1 MIERLRI
8 ERLRVIR
15 HADIPF
21 DHGIHWFHGPNGS
34 GKTTIIE
41 AIHLLSTGRTF
52 TGKAELDPLIQ
63 DGQAGMSIR
72 LDHSEHGGFTLHKA
86 RGEDKRLTRN
96 TQDTMKQNE
105 IARLLPLVTVHA
117 QSHLLIDGPAV
128 VRRRYLDWGLFHVDE
143 AFVQQ
148 SQHYARL
155 LKQRNASLR
164 QGLPDRLVRSWDEL
178 LGEAGERLKA
188 YRENHLQT
196 LKPYIDQCQQAL
208 LPEREVGITLRP
220 GWSRQAAHL
229 TSALADNLEQD
240 RLRGY
245 TGVGAHR
252 AELAIQVDRKPARER
267 LSRGE
272 KRRLALTLRLAQ
284 LLWYANLKGHPP
296 VCLLD
301 DFGMELDESGG
312 RTVLE
317 LIERSGAQTLVT
329 TTEHLFHTYL
339 PHTPVNTVFHVKH
352 GEVQIHRSSR

>member
-15 HADIPF
+15 HADIRF
-21 DHGIHWFHGPNGS
+21 DQGIHWFHGPNGS

-52 TGKAELDPLIQ
+52 GGKAELDPLIQ
-63 DGQAGMSIR
+63 DGQGGMSIR

-86 RGEDKRLTRN
+86 RGEDKRLVRN

-105 IARLLPLVTVHA
+105 VARLLPLVTVHA

-128 VRRRYLDWGLFHVDE
+128 VRRRYLDWGLFHTDE
-143 AFVQQ
+143 AFLQQ
-148 SQHYARL
+148 SHHYARL

-178 LGEAGERLKA
+178 LGEAGEHLKTH
-188 YRENHLQT
+188 RENHLQS
-196 LKPYIDQCQQAL
+196 LKPYIDRCLRAL
-208 LPEREVGITLRP
+208 LPDREVEITHRP
-220 GWSRQAAHL
+220 GWSRQTVDL
-229 TSALADNLEQD
+229 TTALANALEQD
-240 RLRGY
+240 RIRGY
-245 TGVGAHR
+245 TSVGAHR
-252 AELAIQVDRKPARER
+252 AELALQVDGKAARER

-272 KRRLALTLRLAQ
+272 KRRLALALRLAQ
-284 LLWYANLKGHPP
+284 LLWYEHAKGHPP
-296 VCLLD
+296 LCLLD

-312 RTVLE
+312 RTALDIVSA
-317 LIERSGAQTLVT
+317 SGAQALVT
-329 TTEHLFHTYL
+329 TTEHLFQTYS

-352 GEVQIHRSSR
+352 GEVQTHRASR

>member
-15 HADIPF
+15 YADVRF
-21 DHGIHWFHGPNGS
+21 NRGIYWFHGPNGS

-52 TGKAELDPLIQ
+52 AGKAELDPLIQ

-72 LDHSEHGGFTLHKA
+72 LDHSEHGGFTLHKV
-86 RGEDKRLTRN
+86 RGEDKHLIRS

-105 IARLLPLVTVHA
+105 VARLLPLVTVHA

-128 VRRRYLDWGLFHVDE
+128 VRRRYLDWGLFHTNE

-178 LGEAGERLKA
+178 LGETGEYLKMH
-188 YRENHLQT
+188 RENHLRS
-196 LKPYIDQCQQAL
+196 LKPHIDQCLQAL
-208 LPEREVGITLRP
+208 LPEWKVEIIHRP
-220 GWSRQAAHL
+220 GWSRL
-229 TSALADNLEQD
+229 TEDLTTAFAKTLEQD
-240 RLRGY
+240 RVRGY

-252 AELAIQVDRKPARER
+252 AELALQVGGKAARER

-272 KRRLALTLRLAQ
+272 KRRLSLALRLAQ
-284 LLWYANLKGHPP
+284 LLWYKHLKGYPP
-296 VCLLD
+296 LCLLD

-312 RTVLE
+312 RTALDIVSA
-317 LIERSGAQTLVT
+317 SGAQALVT
-329 TTEHLFHTYL
+329 TTEHLLQTYL
-339 PHTPVNTVFHVKH
+339 SYTPVKAVFHVKH
-352 GEVQIHRSSR
+352 GEVQIH